1 VFDCQHLHL
10 LLPAP
15 NQHLPSAC
23 GSAEL
28 SSSLFCASNLILTLI
43 LPHPPLQ
50 EQYSEEQFE
59 VACTTPLQTVAPG
72 PVSVMLSPAAKR
84 KTASEFIQATTGVF
98 VQFSSD
104 QLFRGALKDGVLLC
118 RMANTVWHGAVA
130 QVSCR

>member
-1 VFDCQHLHL
+1 MLRL
-10 LLPAP
+10 LLS
-15 NQHLPSAC
+15 HLA
-23 GSAEL
+23 
-28 SSSLFCASNLILTLI
+28 
-43 LPHPPLQ
+43 LQ
-50 EQYSEEQFE
+50 EQYSEELFE

-130 QVSCR
+130 QVGWCWRTIECNICQRML

>member
-1 VFDCQHLHL
+1 MLTRILLH
-10 LLPAP
+10 
-15 NQHLPSAC
+15 Q
-23 GSAEL
+23 
-28 SSSLFCASNLILTLI
+28 
-43 LPHPPLQ
+43 PLQ

-59 VACTTPLQTVAPG
+59 VACTTPHHTTPLQTVAPC

-118 RMANTVWHGAVA
+118 RMANTVWHGGIA
-130 QVSCR
+130 QVSCGQNTIGCSICKS